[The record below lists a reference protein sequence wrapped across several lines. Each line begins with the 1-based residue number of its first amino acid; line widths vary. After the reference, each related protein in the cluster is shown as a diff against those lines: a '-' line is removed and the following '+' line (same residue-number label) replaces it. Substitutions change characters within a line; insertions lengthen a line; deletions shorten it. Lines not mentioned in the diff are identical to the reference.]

1 MMARDVMST
10 GVITVSPED
19 RVEDV
24 ARLLLDNKISGAPVV
39 DAAGKVIGM
48 ITEKDL
54 MIKASELK
62 VPFYLTLFDSI
73 IFLDNP
79 LRFNNQVRKYTASLV
94 KEAMTD
100 KVISVEETTP
110 LSAVVE
116 IMQWENINRVPVIT
130 GGQLVG
136 IITRHDIMKSIVVD
150 RSETPK

>member
-136 IITRHDIMKSIVVD
+136 IITRHDIMKSIVSD

>member
-150 RSETPK
+150 RSEIPK

>member
-1 MMARDVMST
+1 MLARDVMSVD
-10 GVITVSPED
+10 VITVSPED
-19 RVEDV
+19 KVEDV

-39 DAAGKVIGM
+39 DAGGKVIGM

-73 IFLDNP
+73 IFLDSP
-79 LRFNNQVRKYTASLV
+79 MRFNNQVKKYTATLV

-100 KVISVEETTP
+100 KVISVSEDTP
-110 LSAVVE
+110 LSKVVE

-130 GGQLVG
+130 GGKLVG
-136 IITRHDIMKSIVVD
+136 IVTRHDIMKSIIAN
-150 RSETPK
+150 RSES